1 MWTSGFHRGKIPR
14 NAEPVGIHRII
25 NFPNGWLLVD
35 QELQSLPAAIDD
47 FHKARSLAALKEIL
61 ARITGDSTQLLSF
74 DDVRKKLKVKGSA
87 EKGLRDIPL
96 DAIVGSVGRYHDFTK
111 DFLPRQDVDETRWAR
126 VKMAATGLVGL
137 DPIEVYQI
145 GEVYFVK
152 DGNHRVSVARHLGA
166 THIQAYVTEIQTR
179 VPLTPEIKL
188 DDLILKAEYAD
199 FLEKTR
205 LDELRPGSDLSVT
218 VPGQYP
224 ILLEHIDMHRYFMGL
239 DFQRDITY
247 DGAVTHWCDYVYSP
261 IVQIIRERGILRFFP
276 DRTETDLYLWI
287 AEHRADLEKEL
298 GWKVNPED
306 VAIDLAVN
314 YSQEPSL
321 AFERR
326 TEKVI
331 VSLQMDVLAAGPP
344 SGRWRQER
352 LKSHQAEHLF
362 SEILVPL
369 NGRSEGWFALEQAI
383 YIAQRESALIHG
395 LHVIP
400 TEEQRNEPDALKVQ
414 QEFNARCDQANVE
427 GSLVLDVGDITQ
439 KICHRARWTD
449 LVVVNLTY
457 PPAPQPIS
465 KLRSGFRQL
474 IQRCPRPI
482 LVIPQITSSL
492 DRILLAYD
500 GSPKAREALFVATY
514 LAGRWGSSLTV
525 ITVRTNGNINT
536 QTIHEAHDYL
546 DKHAILA
553 EYRNEKGPV
562 TETILEVCKEIQ
574 TNLLIMG
581 GYGYT
586 PLLEIVLGS
595 TVDQV
600 LREAQKPMLICR

>member
-1 MWTSGFHRGKIPR
+1 MDIYGVIYFR
-14 NAEPVGIHRII
+14 
-25 NFPNGWLLVD
+25 NGWLIVD
-35 QELQSLPAAIDD
+35 QDLPSLSAAIDD
-47 FHKARSLAALKEIL
+47 FHRARGQAALKEIL
-61 ARITGDSTQLLSF
+61 ARITGESTQLLSF
-74 DDVRKKLKVKGSA
+74 DEIRKKLKVKGSS

-96 DAIVGSVGRYHDFTK
+96 GAIVGSVGRYHDFTR
-111 DFLPRQDVDETRWAR
+111 DFLPKQDVDETRWAH

-145 GEVYFVK
+145 GEGYFVK
-152 DGNHRVSVARHLGA
+152 DGNHRVSVARQLGG
-166 THIQAYVTEIQTR
+166 THIQAYVTEIKTR
-179 VPLTPEIKL
+179 VPLIPDIKP

-205 LDELRPGSDLSVT
+205 LDELRPDSDLSVT

-239 DFQRDITY
+239 DFQRDIAY
-247 DGAVTHWCDYVYSP
+247 DEAVTHWYDYVYSP

-276 DRTETDLYLWI
+276 ERTETDLYLWI

-298 GWKVNPED
+298 GWKINPED
-306 VAIDLAVN
+306 AAIDLAAI

-321 AFERR
+321 ASERL

-331 VSLQMDVLAAGPP
+331 DTLQMDTLAAGPP
-344 SGRWRQER
+344 PGRWRHER
-352 LKSHQAEHLF
+352 LKSHQAEHIF
-362 SEILVPL
+362 SEILVPV
-369 NGRSEGWFALEQAI
+369 NGQSEGWFALEQSI

-395 LHVIP
+395 LHVVP
-400 TEEQRNEPDALKVQ
+400 TEEKKNDPAALMVQ
-414 QEFNARCDQANVE
+414 QEFDARCTQANVE
-427 GSLVLDVGDITQ
+427 GSLVIVVGDVAPT
-439 KICHRARWTD
+439 ICNRARWTD
-449 LVVVNLTY
+449 LVVANLTY

-474 IQRCPRPI
+474 IQRCPRPL
-482 LVIPQITSSL
+482 LVTPQLTSTL
-492 DRILLAYD
+492 DRVLLAYD

-525 ITVRTNGNINT
+525 ITVHTNGNINP
-536 QTIHEAHDYL
+536 QTIQEAHDYL
-546 DKHAILA
+546 EKHAVLA
-553 EYRNEKGPV
+553 EYRHEKGPV
-562 TETILEVCKEIQ
+562 TETILKVCKEIQ
-574 TNLLIMG
+574 ANLFIMG

-600 LREAQKPMLICR
+600 LREAHKPMLICR